1 MLEVFI
7 CYFPR
12 NFLRGISIDGDLFGR
27 FLETKSCPNDDSSQ
41 HTTVFDHNFAGSLKE
56 KKS

>member
-12 NFLRGISIDGDLFGR
+12 NFLRAISVDGDLFGSEMVMMKTWEHFVPFN
-27 FLETKSCPNDDSSQ
+27 FLE
-41 HTTVFDHNFAGSLKE
+41 AGIEILSK
-56 KKS
+56 